1 MSPSTRS
8 LLLANAGT
16 LVAALLLQWP
26 AGWLLWPYWI
36 QSVVI
41 GWFAR
46 KRMLGL
52 YRFITDGFTSN
63 DQPVPENAQ
72 GKRST
77 ANFFTLHY
85 GFFHLCYLIFLCAE
99 HPLTAGW
106 DLLVLGACAA
116 SFVLSQR
123 QTYAVQHDADLRG
136 RPNLGTLMFTPYLR
150 VLPMHLAILLG
161 AALGGGAGLLVLFT
175 VLKTASDVGMDA
187 VDRRLAEKHADRVEA
202 DETAASPP

>member
-1 MSPSTRS
+1 MSPSTR
-8 LLLANAGT
+8 LLLLSNVAT
-16 LVAALLLQWP
+16 LAAALVFHWP

-41 GWFAR
+41 GWYAR
-46 KRMLGL
+46 KRMLAL
-52 YRFITDGFTSN
+52 YRFSTEGFTSN

-85 GFFHLCYLIFLCAE
+85 GFFHLAYLGFLCAE
-99 HPLTAGW
+99 HPLEAGW
-106 DLLVLGACAA
+106 DLIVLAACAA

-136 RPNLGTLMFTPYLR
+136 RPNLGTLMFVPYLR
-150 VLPMHLAILLG
+150 VLPMHLSIIIG
-161 AALGGGAGLLVLFT
+161 TALGGGTGLMLLFT
-175 VLKTASDVGMDA
+175 ALKTASDVGMDA
-187 VDRRLAEKHADRVEA
+187 VDRRLAERQSPPLLPGEGRVE
-202 DETAASPP
+202 